1 MISLIAAVSKNNVIG
16 FNNKIPWNIVEDRIH
31 FKKQTTGH
39 FVVMG
44 RKTFETL
51 KNDLPDRKIIVLTR
65 NKNYK
70 ATNAAVCHSW
80 NEIMN
85 LIDTNSEEIF
95 VAGGGEIYSQAINF
109 ADKIYITKI
118 DATFEGDTFF
128 PDINNKNWKIVNK
141 DGPYLNQKNNISFE
155 YISWLKKTKSN

>member
-16 FNNKIPWNIVEDRIH
+16 FNNKIPWNIYEDRIH

-70 ATNAAVCHSW
+70 AQNVLVCYSW
-80 NEIMN
+80 DEIFS
-85 LIDTNSEEIF
+85 LIDINSEEIF
-95 VAGGGEIYSQAINF
+95 IAGGGEIYSQAINF
-109 ADKIYITKI
+109 ADKIYLTKI
-118 DATFEGDTFF
+118 NATFEGDTFF
-128 PDINNKNWKIVNK
+128 PSIDKKSWKIINKEGPNFLAKKINQVN
-141 DGPYLNQKNNISFE
+141 LVR
-155 YISWLKKTKSN
+155 KK